1 MNFDEE
7 DEERLNKLY
16 RLLPAIYRIRDAKEG
31 GTLRDLLSVISE
43 QIAVLE
49 EDLEQLYDDQFIETC
64 APWVIPY
71 IGDLIGYRA
80 LHVIP
85 KISSPRTEVANT
97 INYRQRKGTAAII
110 EQIARDVTGWDAC
123 VVEFFQLLTKTQHM
137 NHIRSDNLQAADL
150 RKWNN
155 LEYLNTPFDKLTHTV
170 DVRHIDT
177 NSVRYNI
184 PNIGIFLWRLKAY
197 RLMDSP
203 AFEVDDHCYMF
214 SPLGNNMQL
223 FTRPQAEDEITHLAE
238 PINVPMPISRRLLGK
253 QKEDYYGKN
262 KSLFLKGVADTDRIV
277 ICDLSDK
284 DDISWSNTPPT
295 DKIAIDPE
303 LGRIAFAEAQTE
315 PPLVTFHYG
324 FSADIGGGEYSR
336 RHSFDA
342 ELERNGQII
351 KVPGDQPTIQDAL
364 KEVGDNN
371 GVIEI
376 TDNGLYKDYDEDI
389 EELDELKIEL
399 FTGQHIELRAADGC
413 RPTLKFKFDLSGG
426 GDAELTING
435 LLITGGILTLK
446 SGLKRLRLRHC
457 TMVPGLSLSREGV
470 PIFPGAASLIQTG
483 YEKIT
488 SVEID
493 NSIVG
498 PLHLLPEGCTLNVRD
513 SIIDSTATTF
523 WEQPLPAIIAPDG
536 GGEYGPP
543 TILERA
549 TIIGTVFVRELTM
562 ASNVIFTN
570 QVESYIRQSGCLRY
584 SYLPEESSQIL
595 RRYRCQPA
603 PDAVQV
609 YPGFTSLRYGN
620 SGYCQLSRDCA
631 AEIRQGAD
639 DKAEMG
645 VFHDLYQPQRETN
658 LRVRLD
664 EYLRFGLEAGIF
676 YVN

>member
-16 RLLPAIYRIRDAKEG
+16 RLLPAIYRIRDEKHG
-31 GTLRDLLSVISE
+31 GALRDLLSVIAE

-80 LHVIP
+80 LQVVS

-97 INYRQRKGTAAII
+97 IAYRQRKGTAAII
-110 EQIARDVTGWDAC
+110 EQIARDVTDWDAC
-123 VVEFFQLLTKTQHM
+123 VVEFFQLLAKTQHM
-137 NHIRSDNLQAADL
+137 NHISSDNLQSVDL
-150 RKWNN
+150 RKWKNV
-155 LEYLNTPFDKLTHTV
+155 EYLNTPFDKLTHTV
-170 DVRHIDT
+170 DVRHIDI
-177 NSVRYNI
+177 NRGKYNI

-203 AFEVDDHCYMF
+203 AFQVDDHRYMF

-238 PINVPMPISRRLLGK
+238 SINVPMPISKRLLGK
-253 QKEDYYGKN
+253 QKEDYYGNN
-262 KSLFLKGVADTDRIV
+262 KSLFLKGVTDTDKIV

-284 DDISWSNTPPT
+284 DNNNWSNTPPT

-324 FSADIGGGEYSR
+324 FSADIGGGEYNR
-336 RHSFDA
+336 GHSFDV

-364 KEVGDNN
+364 KELGDNN

-376 TDNGLYKDYDEDI
+376 TDNGRYEDI
-389 EELDELKIEL
+389 EELVKIEL
-399 FTGQHIELRAADGC
+399 AIGQHIELRAVDGC
-413 RPTLKFKFDLSGG
+413 RPTLVLTSYFEVSGG

-435 LLITGGILTLK
+435 LLITGYNLKLK
-446 SGLKRLRLRHC
+446 SGLKRLRLCHC
-457 TMVPGLSLSREGV
+457 TLVPGLSLTIEGM
-470 PIFPGAASLIQTG
+470 PASPGAASLIQTES
-483 YEKIT
+483 EKIT

-493 NSIVG
+493 NSIAG

-513 SIIDSTATTF
+513 SIIDSPATTC
-523 WEQPLPAIIAPDG
+523 WEGPYPAIIAPDDG
-536 GGEYGPP
+536 GKYGPP
-543 TILERA
+543 TTLERT
-549 TIIGTVFVRELTM
+549 TIIGTVFVKELVM

-570 QVESYIRQSGCLRY
+570 KVEPYIRQSGCVRY
-584 SYLPEESSQIL
+584 SYLPEENSRIL
-595 RRYRCQPA
+595 RCYRCQPT
-603 PDAVQV
+603 PDAVKV
-609 YPGFTSLRYGN
+609 YPGFTSMRYGN

-676 YVN
+676 YIN

>member
-7 DEERLNKLY
+7 QLNKLY
-16 RLLPAIYRIRDAKEG
+16 RLLPAIYHIRDTEQG
-31 GTLRDLLSVISE
+31 GPLRDLLSVISE

-80 LHVIP
+80 LQVVP

-97 INYRQRKGTAAII
+97 IAYRQRKGTAAII
-110 EQIARDVTGWDAC
+110 EQIARDITGWDAC
-123 VVEFFQLLTKTQHM
+123 VVEFFQLLAKTQHM
-137 NHIRSDNLQAADL
+137 NHIRSDNLQSVDL
-150 RKWNN
+150 RKWKNV
-155 LEYLNTPFDKLTHTV
+155 EYLNTPFDKLTHTV
-170 DVRHIDT
+170 DVRHIDI
-177 NSVRYNI
+177 NRGKYNI

-203 AFEVDDHCYMF
+203 AFQVDDHRYMF

-238 PINVPMPISRRLLGK
+238 PINVPMPISKRLLGK
-253 QKEDYYGKN
+253 QKEDYYGNN
-262 KSLFLKGVADTDRIV
+262 KSLFLKGVTDTDKIV

-284 DDISWSNTPPT
+284 DNNNWSNTPPT
-295 DKIAIDPE
+295 DKVAIDPE
-303 LGRIAFAEAQTE
+303 LGRIVFAEAQTE

-324 FSADIGGGEYSR
+324 FSADIGGGEYNR
-336 RHSFDA
+336 GHSFDV
-342 ELERNGQII
+342 ELERYGQII
-351 KVPGDQPTIQDAL
+351 KVPGDQPTLQDAL
-364 KEVGDNN
+364 KEVGSKN

-376 TDNGLYKDYDEDI
+376 TDNGRYKDYYEDI
-389 EELDELKIEL
+389 EELDDLKLELA
-399 FTGQHIELRAADGC
+399 TGQHIELRAADGC
-413 RPTLKFKFDLSGG
+413 CPMLELTFALEVGGG

-435 LLITGGILTLK
+435 LIITGGKLKLK

-457 TMVPGLSLSREGV
+457 TLVPGLSLSREGLPV
-470 PIFPGAASLIQTG
+470 FLRAASIIQTDF
-483 YEKIT
+483 ENIT

-493 NSIVG
+493 NCIVG
-498 PLHLLPEGCTLNVRD
+498 PLQLLSEGSTLNIRD
-513 SIIDSTATTF
+513 SIIDSTATTLEHA
-523 WEQPLPAIIAPDG
+523 WPAIMAPF
-536 GGEYGPP
+536 GGEKYGPP
-543 TILERA
+543 TTLERT
-549 TIIGTVFVRELTM
+549 TIIGTVFVKELVM

-570 QVESYIRQSGCLRY
+570 KVEPYIRQSGCVRY
-584 SYLPEESSQIL
+584 SYLPEESSRIL
-595 RRYRCQPA
+595 RCYRCQPT
-603 PDAVQV
+603 PDATQV

-620 SGYCQLSRDCA
+620 PGYCQLSRDCA

-664 EYLRFGLEAGIF
+664 EYLSFGLEAGVF
-676 YVN
+676 YIN

>member
-7 DEERLNKLY
+7 DEERPNKLY

-31 GTLRDLLSVISE
+31 GALRDLLSVIAE

-80 LHVIP
+80 LQVVP

-97 INYRQRKGTAAII
+97 IAYRQRKGTAAII
-110 EQIARDVTGWDAC
+110 EQIARDITGWDAC
-123 VVEFFQLLTKTQHM
+123 VVEFFQLLAKTQHM
-137 NHIRSDNLQAADL
+137 NHIRSDNLQSADL
-150 RKWNN
+150 RKWKNI
-155 LEYLNTPFDKLTHTV
+155 EYLNTPFDKLTHTV
-170 DVRHIDT
+170 DVRHIDI
-177 NSVRYNI
+177 NRGRYNI

-197 RLMDSP
+197 QLTDSP
-203 AFEVDDHCYMF
+203 GFRVDDHRYMF

-238 PINVPMPISRRLLGK
+238 PINVPMPISKRLLGK
-253 QKEDYYGKN
+253 RKEDYYGKN
-262 KSLFLKGVADTDRIV
+262 KSLFLKGVADTDKIV

-284 DDISWSNTPPT
+284 DENSWANTPPT

-303 LGRIAFAEAQTE
+303 LGRITFAEAQTE

-336 RHSFDA
+336 GHSFDA

-376 TDNGLYKDYDEDI
+376 TDNGRYK
-389 EELDELKIEL
+389 LDELKIEL
-399 FTGQHIELRAADGC
+399 AKGQHLELRAADGC
-413 RPTLKFKFDLSGG
+413 RPTLVLTFSLEVSSG

-435 LLITGGILTLK
+435 LLITGGKLELK
-446 SGLKRLRLRHC
+446 SGLKRLCLRHC
-457 TMVPGLSLSREGV
+457 TLVPGLSLNKEGV
-470 PIFPGAASLIQTG
+470 PDFPGAASLIQTG
-483 YEKIT
+483 SEKIT

-523 WEQPLPAIIAPDG
+523 WEDPRPAIIAPYSS
-536 GGEYGPP
+536 EKYVKYGPP
-543 TILERA
+543 TTLERA
-549 TIIGTVFVRELTM
+549 TIIGTVFVRELAI
-562 ASNVIFTN
+562 ASNVIFTK
-570 QVESYIRQSGCLRY
+570 QVESYIRQSGCVRY
-584 SYLPEESSQIL
+584 SYLPKESSRIL

-603 PDAVQV
+603 PDAIQV
-609 YPGFTSLRYGN
+609 YPEFTSLRYGN
-620 SGYCQLSRDCA
+620 PGYCQLSRDCA

-645 VFHDLYQPQRETN
+645 VFHDLYQSQRETN
-658 LRVRLD
+658 LRMRLD

>member
-1 MNFDEE
+1 MNSDEE
-7 DEERLNKLY
+7 QLNKLY
-16 RLLPAIYRIRDAKEG
+16 RLLPAIYRIRDTEQG
-31 GTLRDLLSVISE
+31 GPLRDLLSVITE

-71 IGDLIGYRA
+71 IGDLIGYQA
-80 LHVIP
+80 LQVVP
-85 KISSPRTEVANT
+85 KISSLRTEVANT
-97 INYRQRKGTAAII
+97 IAYRQRKGTAAII
-110 EQIARDVTGWDAC
+110 EQIARDITGWDAC
-123 VVEFFQLLTKTQHM
+123 VVEFFQLLAKTQHM
-137 NHIRSDNLQAADL
+137 NHIRSDNLQSVDL
-150 RKWNN
+150 RKWKNV
-155 LEYLNTPFDKLTHTV
+155 EYLNAPFDKLTHTV
-170 DVRHIDT
+170 DVRHIDI
-177 NSVRYNI
+177 NRGKYNI

-203 AFEVDDHCYMF
+203 AFQVDDHRYMF

-223 FTRPQAEDEITHLAE
+223 FTCPQAEDEITHLAE
-238 PINVPMPISRRLLGK
+238 PINVPMPISKRLLSK
-253 QKEDYYGKN
+253 QKEDYYGNN
-262 KSLFLKGVADTDRIV
+262 KSLFLKGVTDTDKIV

-284 DDISWSNTPPT
+284 DNNNWSNTAPT

-303 LGRIAFAEAQTE
+303 LGRIAFDEAQTE

-324 FSADIGGGEYSR
+324 FSADIGGGEYNR
-336 RHSFDA
+336 GHSFDV

-364 KEVGDNN
+364 KEIGNNN

-376 TDNGLYKDYDEDI
+376 TDNGRYKDYYEDI
-389 EELDELKIEL
+389 EELDDLKIEL
-399 FTGQHIELRAADGC
+399 ATGQHIELRAADGC
-413 RPTLKFKFDLSGG
+413 RPTLELIFYLEVSGG

-435 LLITGGILTLK
+435 LIITGEKLKLK

-457 TMVPGLSLSREGV
+457 TLVPGLTLSREGLLN
-470 PIFPGAASLIQTG
+470 FPGAASLIQTG
-483 YEKIT
+483 SENIT

-493 NSIVG
+493 NCIVG
-498 PLHLLPEGCTLNVRD
+498 PLQLLSEGSTLNIRD
-513 SIIDSTATTF
+513 SIIDSPATTLEYA
-523 WEQPLPAIIAPDG
+523 WPAIIAPFG
-536 GGEYGPP
+536 GGEYGPH
-543 TILERA
+543 TTLERT
-549 TIIGTVFVRELTM
+549 TIIGTVFVKELVM

-570 QVESYIRQSGCLRY
+570 KVEPYIRQSGCVRY
-584 SYLPEESSQIL
+584 SYLPEESSRIL
-595 RRYRCQPA
+595 RCYRCQPT
-603 PDAVQV
+603 PDATRV

-620 SGYCQLSRDCA
+620 PGYCQLSLDCA

-676 YVN
+676 YIN

>member
-7 DEERLNKLY
+7 QLNKLY
-16 RLLPAIYRIRDAKEG
+16 RLLPAIYRIRDTKQG
-31 GTLRDLLSVISE
+31 GPLRDLLSVISE

-71 IGDLIGYRA
+71 IGDLIGYQA
-80 LHVIP
+80 LQVVP

-97 INYRQRKGTAAII
+97 IAYRQRKGTAAII
-110 EQIARDVTGWDAC
+110 EQIARDITGWDAC
-123 VVEFFQLLTKTQHM
+123 VVEFFQLLAKTQHM
-137 NHIRSDNLQAADL
+137 NHIRSDNFQSADL
-150 RKWNN
+150 RKWNSI
-155 LEYLNTPFDKLTHTV
+155 EYLNTPFDKLTHTV
-170 DVRHIDT
+170 DVRHIDI
-177 NSVRYNI
+177 NRGKYNI
-184 PNIGIFLWRLKAY
+184 PNIGIFLWRFKAY

-203 AFEVDDHCYMF
+203 AFWVDDHRYMF

-238 PINVPMPISRRLLGK
+238 PINVPMPISKQLLGK
-253 QKEDYYGKN
+253 QKEDYYGNN
-262 KSLFLKGVADTDRIV
+262 KSLFLKGVTDTDKIV

-284 DDISWSNTPPT
+284 DDSSWSNTPPI

-324 FSADIGGGEYSR
+324 FSADIGGGEYNR
-336 RHSFDA
+336 GHSFDV

-351 KVPGDQPTIQDAL
+351 KVPGDQPTLQDAL
-364 KEVGDNN
+364 KEVGSNN

-376 TDNGLYKDYDEDI
+376 TDNGRYKDYYEDI
-389 EELDELKIEL
+389 EELDDLKIEL
-399 FTGQHIELRAADGC
+399 ATGQHIELRAADGC
-413 RPTLKFKFDLSGG
+413 RPMLELTFTLGVGGG

-435 LLITGGILTLK
+435 LIITGGKLKLK

-457 TMVPGLSLSREGV
+457 TLVPGLSLSREGLPV
-470 PIFPGAASLIQTG
+470 FLRAASLIQTDF
-483 YEKIT
+483 ENIT
-488 SVEID
+488 SIEID
-493 NSIVG
+493 NCIVG
-498 PLHLLPEGCTLNVRD
+498 PLQLLSEGSTLNIRD
-513 SIIDSTATTF
+513 SIIDSTATTLEHA
-523 WEQPLPAIIAPDG
+523 WPAIMAPFG
-536 GGEYGPP
+536 GGKYGPP
-543 TILERA
+543 TTLERT
-549 TIIGTVFVRELTM
+549 TIIGTVFVKELVM

-570 QVESYIRQSGCLRY
+570 KVEPYIRQSGCVRY
-584 SYLPEESSQIL
+584 SYLPEESSRIL
-595 RRYRCQPA
+595 RCYRCQPT
-603 PDAVQV
+603 PDATQV

-620 SGYCQLSRDCA
+620 PGYCQLSRDCA

-676 YVN
+676 YIN